1 MEQRGGLGGWMT
13 GQLALLAASAL
24 ILGWWPARGGELLL
38 VPLAPAPAAQAVRI
52 ALDAQARLIGPG
64 PLPGSYVVRGD
75 RDRLARALLP
85 AGILV
90 LSGTAAGCGEPD
102 PAA

>member
-1 MEQRGGLGGWMT
+1 MMEQRVGIGGWMA

-24 ILGWWPARGGELLL
+24 VVGWWPARGGALLL
-38 VPLAPAPAAQAVRI
+38 VPLAPASAPQAIRI
-52 ALDAQARLIGPG
+52 ALDAQASLIGPG

-75 RDRLARALLP
+75 RDRLARAMLR

-90 LSGTAAGCGEPD
+90 LAGTAAGCGETG
-102 PAA
+102 